1 MRTLILP
8 FVAAGVLAAC
18 GGDASA
24 PADGGSDAGAVSVA
38 GGIEGPFPKA
48 VTGTVAYSF
57 PLDDDSGEVKLAL
70 LEYEEAAI
78 LVSDATYDAKGLD
91 TEDDV
96 EVTLTVTPLPVERC
110 GEGDELQCFEGR

>member
-1 MRTLILP
+1 MRALAS
-8 FVAAGVLAAC
+8 AALALALAGC
-18 GGDASA
+18 GGEA
-24 PADGGSDAGAVSVA
+24 PAPVADVEADADAVSVA
-38 GGIEGPFPKA
+38 GGIDGPFPKA
-48 VTGTVAYSF
+48 VTGTVAYSY

-78 LVSDATYDAKGLD
+78 LISGATYDAKGMD

-96 EVTLTVTPLPVERC
+96 EVTLTVTPVDVERC